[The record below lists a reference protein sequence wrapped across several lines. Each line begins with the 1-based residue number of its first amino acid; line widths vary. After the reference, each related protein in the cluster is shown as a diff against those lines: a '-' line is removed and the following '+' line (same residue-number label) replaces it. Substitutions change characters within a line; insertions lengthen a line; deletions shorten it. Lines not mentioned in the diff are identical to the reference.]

1 MLLSYMLCTNNKK
14 QGDIVICLQ
23 GDEMFYQS
31 KEDIRFADML
41 FYELAAWGYIGLD
54 FQNGI
59 IWNMVT
65 NRQMGHVNNT
75 GYVAVAWKYH
85 GKVIHSLAHR
95 VLWTANNTFIPDGM
109 QINHMNGIKTDNRS
123 INLEL
128 VTPSENVRHAFVTG
142 LVDLNKLSNSLKKF
156 NSSNISPCA
165 SFTEEQIIA
174 IRKRHLTGG
183 KANTIK
189 AIARDYGIS
198 HSSISD
204 ICNHKSYRCI
214 K

>member
-1 MLLSYMLCTNNKK
+1 
-14 QGDIVICLQ
+14 
-23 GDEMFYQS
+23 MFYQN

-59 IWNMVT
+59 VWNNVT

-128 VTPSENVRHAFVTG
+128 VTPTENVRHAFTTG
-142 LVDLNKLSNSLKKF
+142 LVDLTKLSNSLKAYYSNNLNKYAKLTPEQVIEIRSRYTIGGRQ
-156 NSSNISPCA
+156 NSIRAMAKEYNISRRSIDYLLA
-165 SFTEEQIIA
+165 GKTY
-174 IRKRHLTGG
+174 RHIL
-183 KANTIK
+183 
-189 AIARDYGIS
+189 
-198 HSSISD
+198 
-204 ICNHKSYRCI
+204 
-214 K
+214 

>member
-1 MLLSYMLCTNNKK
+1 MNNKK

-23 GDEMFYQS
+23 GEEMFYQN

-109 QINHMNGIKTDNRS
+109 QINHINGIKTDNRS

-128 VTPSENVRHAFVTG
+128 VTASQNMYHAVDTG
-142 LVDLNKLSNSLKKF
+142 LIDFKKKSASMNNYYANHLQYNARLTSEQILDIRRRASLGGRENSIRAMAKEY
-156 NSSNISPCA
+156 NISRRSIDYLLA
-165 SFTEEQIIA
+165 GKTY
-174 IRKRHLTGG
+174 RHIL
-183 KANTIK
+183 
-189 AIARDYGIS
+189 
-198 HSSISD
+198 
-204 ICNHKSYRCI
+204 
-214 K
+214 

>member
-14 QGDIVICLQ
+14 QGDIVVCLQ
-23 GDEMFYQS
+23 GEEMFYQN

-59 IWNMVT
+59 VWNNVT

-128 VTPSENVRHAFVTG
+128 VTPTENVRHAFTTG
-142 LVDLNKLSNSLKKF
+142 LVDLTKLSNSLKAYYSNNLNKYAKLTPEQVIEIRSRYTIGGRQ
-156 NSSNISPCA
+156 NSIRAMAKEYNISRRSIDYLLA
-165 SFTEEQIIA
+165 GKTY
-174 IRKRHLTGG
+174 RHIL
-183 KANTIK
+183 
-189 AIARDYGIS
+189 
-198 HSSISD
+198 
-204 ICNHKSYRCI
+204 
-214 K
+214 